1 MQRSPMHKLLMHKCL
16 RNVTWSVC
24 AKGARII
31 GYFRSRSIG
40 SVGNFALSCEANANP
55 MMVRRFAIS
64 RHTCRAFISNMC
76 ARARARVCVCV
87 RACVR
92 AERAGAGGK
101 GRGEVPST
109 TGSLEI
115 FGGGGSRRWCPY
127 RQKINGIREEYGGAG
142 WSAGLWHRWQ
152 KNRYDV
158 FMRMARVCQADGAAI
173 AARRIS
179 EEKHEIVVPRS
190 RRDRTCFLSPFFA
203 SVFTIFPVLLA
214 SSSSSS
220 SSSSSLCNK
229 I

>member
-1 MQRSPMHKLLMHKCL
+1 VRQGSAHYRLFPIEIDRECWKLCSFLRSKCKPDDGPTIRDL
-16 RNVTWSVC
+16 AT
-24 AKGARII
+24 
-31 GYFRSRSIG
+31 Y
-40 SVGNFALSCEANANP
+40 LSCIHFQY
-55 MMVRRFAIS
+55 V
-64 RHTCRAFISNMC
+64 C